1 MIGTY
6 ASAALICAVSLLV
19 GRAILTLAGRREWTW
34 LEPAVGFGA
43 VLAATGLL
51 ARAPG
56 HGTSST
62 LALAALVLVAA
73 AVVWRAAGPLRRHS
87 TGGEAPL
94 AGHSPSAEGRFA
106 SGTRPWREGLPVALV
121 VLVALS
127 IPFAVSGRWG
137 LLGVGFNNDLG
148 LHLAWAEWLRSG
160 FGPAP
165 DPGYPLGPHGL
176 AVATAVVPGIN
187 LAQAFL
193 GEIIAIGVMT
203 GLTALGAL
211 RDMSP
216 ARRTIAAALIA
227 VPYLAASYFAQA
239 AFKELAEALLV
250 LAFAIWL
257 TTLDAARVPADQAR
271 RGDPP
276 DTQPRAP
283 RAVSGGPP
291 LLAGLPPL
299 ALAGGIFFSYSFAG
313 IAWPVVT
320 LALWSLTLP
329 EVRSALRPR
338 SLLRFLLRPLTLVAL
353 LVLAGI
359 AVAVTVGPFGF
370 GSSFNKVAGSNTYGP
385 VSPIE
390 ALGIWPAANYRLD
403 AVGGAQLPVL
413 AGAIAVL
420 ALLVGIAWWVNRRE
434 LTIPIALGAGAL
446 LYLASLPTSGD
457 YSQAKALIIIAPLAM
472 LVAIRPLLTEFP
484 GRRHDRSIPDRR
496 RDDQSNLAGQK
507 GPSADGGGRFGPS
520 SDLLR
525 VGWAVLAL
533 VFIGG
538 AVYSSFLAL
547 RDAPVGPPGHG
558 AELQAFLPIVHGQP
572 VLYAGQDRYAAY
584 ELLGADTHVPLV
596 EFPDPAVSP
605 NPEKP
610 FDTGD
615 AYSPIDFDSF
625 SRGTL
630 DRFPYVITSRAAWN
644 SQAPPNFKRVSATPS
659 YVLWKRTGPTPEDRH
674 VLLEGTEAGAFAGCA
689 APELRILLGGE
700 GRAGLFRDVVIG
712 QKGSWV
718 GGSILG
724 TGATTGLAMQLPAGS
739 WNLSLQYFS
748 PFDLTLSGPGFHERL
763 PAALDGQ
770 RPNTISLGNNGQFW
784 PAGRYRSKGGPVV
797 FTLRTAE
804 ASALQSLTG
813 YDGKAYVGEL
823 VAVPAKPHR
832 TVPLAQACNQWVD
845 WYEASEAP

>member
-19 GRAILTLAGRREWTW
+19 GRAILSLAGRREWTW
-34 LEPAVGFGA
+34 LEPAVGFAA
-43 VLAATGLL
+43 VLAATGLV

-62 LALAALVLVAA
+62 LALALLVLAA
-73 AVVWRAAGPLRRHS
+73 LAVLWRGVRPFRGIDHEKTNAD
-87 TGGEAPL
+87 GG
-94 AGHSPSAEGRFA
+94 
-106 SGTRPWREGLPVALV
+106 SGAWRDGLPVALL
-121 VLVALS
+121 VLLALS

-176 AVATAVVPGIN
+176 AVATATVPGID
-187 LAQAFL
+187 LGQAFL
-193 GEIIAIGVMT
+193 GEIVAIGVMT

-211 RDMSP
+211 RGMTP
-216 ARRTIAAALIA
+216 GRRTIAAAMVAL
-227 VPYLAASYFAQA
+227 PYLAASYFAQA
-239 AFKELAEALLV
+239 AFKETAEALMV

-257 TTLDAARVPADQAR
+257 TEFEELPSRWRDR
-271 RGDPP
+271 
-276 DTQPRAP
+276 
-283 RAVSGGPP
+283 
-291 LLAGLPPL
+291 LLFALPPL
-299 ALAGGIFFSYSFAG
+299 VLAAGIFFSYSFAG
-313 IAWPVVT
+313 VAWPVVT

-329 EVRSALRPR
+329 TVRAGLRPR
-338 SLLRFLLRPLTLVAL
+338 ALLRFLLRPLTLVAL
-353 LVLAGI
+353 AALAGI
-359 AVAVTVGPFGF
+359 ALLVTVGPFGF
-370 GSSFNKVAGSNTYGP
+370 ASSFNKVAGSNTYGP

-390 ALGIWPAANYRLD
+390 ALGVWPAANYRLD
-403 AVGGAQLPVL
+403 AAGGAQLPWL
-413 AGAIAVL
+413 AGAIGVL
-420 ALLVGIAWWVNRRE
+420 ALLVGVAWWVRRRE
-434 LTIPIALGAGAL
+434 ATIPIALGAGAL

-472 LVAIRPLLTEFP
+472 LVAIRPLLTEWWQ
-484 GRRHDRSIPDRR
+484 GR
-496 RDDQSNLAGQK
+496 G
-507 GPSADGGGRFGPS
+507 
-520 SDLLR
+520 LLR
-525 VGWAVLAL
+525 IGWAVLAV
-533 VFIGG
+533 VFIAG

-558 AELQAFLPIVHGQP
+558 SELQAFLPEVKGEP

-596 EFPDPAVSP
+596 EFPDDAVSP

-630 DRFPYVITSRAAWN
+630 DRFGFVITSRAAWN
-644 SQAPPNFKRVSATPS
+644 SQAPPNFKRVAATPS
-659 YVLWKRTGPTPEDRH
+659 YVLWKQTGPTPENRH
-674 VLLEGTEAGAFAGCA
+674 VLLEGTEAGSFAGCA
-689 APELRILLGGE
+689 APEVRILLGDA
-700 GRAGLFRDVVIG
+700 GRAGLFPDAVIG
-712 QKGSWV
+712 QKGSWDD
-718 GGSILG
+718 GSVLG
-724 TGATTGLAMQLPAGS
+724 TGAETSQSLSLPPGS

-748 PFDLTLSGPGFHERL
+748 PFDLTLSAPGLSEPL
-763 PAALDGQ
+763 KAALDGQ

-784 PAGRYRSKGGPVV
+784 PAGHYESNGGKVR
-797 FTLRTAE
+797 FTVSTAD
-804 ASALQSLTG
+804 ASTLQSLTG

-823 VAVPAKPHR
+823 VAVPAEPHR
-832 TVPLAQACNQWVD
+832 TVPLSQACNGWID
-845 WYEASEAP
+845 WYEGAEAP

>member
-1 MIGTY
+1 MIATY

-19 GRAILTLAGRREWTW
+19 GRAILSLAGRSGWTW

-43 VLAATGLL
+43 VLTVTGLL

-56 HGTSST
+56 HGTSAT
-62 LALAALVLVAA
+62 LGLVALIAVAALVL
-73 AVVWRAAGPLRRHS
+73 WRVGVRPFREID
-87 TGGEAPL
+87 GK
-94 AGHSPSAEGRFA
+94 
-106 SGTRPWREGLPVALV
+106 GTNADGNPWREGLPVALV
-121 VLVALS
+121 VLAVLA

-193 GEIIAIGVMT
+193 GEIIAIGAMT
-203 GLTALGAL
+203 GLTALGAI
-211 RDMSP
+211 RDMTP
-216 ARRTIAAALIA
+216 ARRTIAAAMVAL
-227 VPYLAASYFAQA
+227 PYLAASYFAQA

-250 LAFAIWL
+250 LAFALWL
-257 TTLDAARVPADQAR
+257 VGFEALPARWRDR
-271 RGDPP
+271 
-276 DTQPRAP
+276 
-283 RAVSGGPP
+283 
-291 LLAGLPPL
+291 LLFALPPL
-299 ALAGGIFFSYSFAG
+299 ALLGGIFFSYSFAG
-313 IAWPVVT
+313 VAWPVMT
-320 LALWSLTLP
+320 LVLWSLTLP
-329 EVRSALRPR
+329 EVRAALRPR
-338 SLLRFLLRPLTLVAL
+338 SLLRLLVRPLTLVAL

-359 AVAVTVGPFGF
+359 ALAVTVGPFGF

-403 AVGGAQLPVL
+403 AAGGAQLPAL

-420 ALLVGIAWWVNRRE
+420 ALLVGVAWWVSRRE
-434 LTIPIALGAGAL
+434 RTIPIALGAGTL

-457 YSQAKALIIIAPLAM
+457 YSQAKALMIISPLAM
-472 LVAIRPLLTEFP
+472 LVVIRPLLAEFP
-484 GRRHDRSIPDRR
+484 RFGGRGRG
-496 RDDQSNLAGQK
+496 LAGLSPPLSAET
-507 GPSADGGGRFGPS
+507 PSPAPPT
-520 SDLLR
+520 LR
-525 VGWAVLAL
+525 VAWAVLAA
-533 VFIGG
+533 VFIAG

-558 AELQAFLPIVHGQP
+558 GELKAFLPILHGQP

-596 EFPDPAVSP
+596 EFPDDAVSP

-644 SQAPPNFKRVSATPS
+644 SEAPPNFKRVASTPS
-659 YVLWKRTGPTPEDRH
+659 FVLWKRTGPTPEDRH

-689 APELRILLGGE
+689 APEIRILLAGK
-700 GRAGLFRDVVIG
+700 GRAGLFPDAVIG
-712 QKGSWV
+712 QKDDWE

-724 TGATTGLAMQLPAGS
+724 TGAETSQTLRLPAGS
-739 WNLSLQYFS
+739 WDLSLQYFS
-748 PFDLTLSGPGFHERL
+748 PFGLTLSAPGFGEDL
-763 PAALDGQ
+763 KAALDGQ

-784 PAGRYRSKGGPVV
+784 PAGRYESKGGSVR
-797 FTLRTAE
+797 FTIATAG
-804 ASALQSLTG
+804 ASTLQSLTG
-813 YDGKAYVGEL
+813 YTGKAYLGEL
-823 VAVPAKPHR
+823 VAVPAEPHR
-832 TVPLAQACNQWVD
+832 TVPLGQACDSWID
-845 WYEASEAP
+845 WYESDEAP

>member
-1 MIGTY
+1 MIATY

-19 GRAILTLAGRREWTW
+19 GRAILSLAGRSEWTW
-34 LEPAVGFGA
+34 LEPAVGFAA
-43 VLAATGLL
+43 VLTATGLV

-62 LALAALVLVAA
+62 LALALLIVLAALIL
-73 AVVWRAAGPLRRHS
+73 WRRRR
-87 TGGEAPL
+87 GGVRPY
-94 AGHSPSAEGRFA
+94 SPPGREKTSAEEF
-106 SGTRPWREGLPVALV
+106 RPWREGWPVALV

-211 RDMSP
+211 RGMSP
-216 ARRTIAAALIA
+216 GRRTLAAAMVAL
-227 VPYLAASYFAQA
+227 PYLAASYFAQA
-239 AFKELAEALLV
+239 AFKELAEALFV

-257 TTLDAARVPADQAR
+257 TNVKEVQTYLS
-271 RGDPP
+271 P
-276 DTQPRAP
+276 DTGDKGASSIWWLRFSFA
-283 RAVSGGPP
+283 
-291 LLAGLPPL
+291 LPPL

-320 LALWSLTLP
+320 LVLWSLTLP
-329 EVRSALRPR
+329 EVRAALRPR
-338 SLLRFLLRPLTLVAL
+338 ALLRFLLRPLTLAAL
-353 LVLAGI
+353 VVLAGI
-359 AVAVTVGPFGF
+359 ALLVTVGPFGF
-370 GSSFNKVAGSNTYGP
+370 ASSFNKVAGSNTYGP

-403 AVGGAQLPVL
+403 AVGGAQLPWL
-413 AGAIAVL
+413 AGAIAIL
-420 ALLVGIAWWVNRRE
+420 TLLVGIAWWVNRRE
-434 LTIPIALGAGAL
+434 PTIPIALGAGAF
-446 LYLASLPTSGD
+446 LYLVSLPTSGD

-472 LVAIRPLLTEFP
+472 LVAIRPLLSEWWQ
-484 GRRHDRSIPDRR
+484 GR
-496 RDDQSNLAGQK
+496 G
-507 GPSADGGGRFGPS
+507 
-520 SDLLR
+520 LLR
-525 VGWAVLAL
+525 LGWAVLA
-533 VFIGG
+533 VAFVVG

-558 AELQAFLPIVHGQP
+558 SELRAFLPEVKGQP

-630 DRFPYVITSRAAWN
+630 DRFPFVITSRAAWD
-644 SQAPPNFKRVSATPS
+644 SQAPPNFKRVAATLS
-659 YVLWKRTGPTPEDRH
+659 YVLWKRTGSTPEERH

-689 APELRILLGGE
+689 APEVRILLGGS
-700 GRAGLFRDVVIG
+700 GRAGLFPGAVIG
-712 QKGSWV
+712 QKGSWDE
-718 GGSILG
+718 GSILG
-724 TGATTGLAMQLPAGS
+724 TGSETSQSLRLPAGN

-748 PFDLTLSGPGFHERL
+748 PFDLTLSAPGFSETL
-763 PAALDGQ
+763 KAALDGQ

-784 PAGRYRSKGGPVV
+784 PAGRYESKGGVTR
-797 FTLRTAE
+797 FTVSTAG
-804 ASALQSLTG
+804 ASTLQSLTG
-813 YDGKAYVGEL
+813 YDGNAYVGEL
-823 VAVPAKPHR
+823 VAVPAEPHR
-832 TVPLAQACNQWVD
+832 TVPLGEACDRWMD
-845 WYEASEAP
+845 WYESDEAP

>member
-1 MIGTY
+1 MIATY
-6 ASAALICAVSLLV
+6 ASAVLICAVSLLV
-19 GRAILTLAGRREWTW
+19 GRAILSLAGRSEWSW

-43 VLAATGLL
+43 VLTATGLV

-56 HGTSST
+56 HGKSST
-62 LALAALVLVAA
+62 LALAALILAALAVL
-73 AVVWRAAGPLRRHS
+73 WRGVGPSRNI
-87 TGGEAPL
+87 
-94 AGHSPSAEGRFA
+94 GHVRTNAEGGF
-106 SGTRPWREGLPVALV
+106 RPWREGLPVTLV

-211 RDMSP
+211 RGMTP
-216 ARRTIAAALIA
+216 GRRTLAAALIA
-227 VPYLAASYFAQA
+227 LPYLAASYFAQA

-257 TTLDAARVPADQAR
+257 TTLDAARISVDQAR
-271 RGDPP
+271 RVPPP

-283 RAVSGGPP
+283 RAVSGGGT
-291 LLAGLPPL
+291 LLAYLPPV
-299 ALAGGIFFSYSFAG
+299 AIAGGIFFSYSFAG

-320 LALWSLTLP
+320 LVLWSLTLP
-329 EVRSALRPR
+329 EVRMALRPR

-353 LVLAGI
+353 VVLVAI
-359 AVAVTVGPFGF
+359 ALAVTVGPFGF
-370 GSSFNKVAGSNTYGP
+370 GSSFSKVAGSNTYGP

-403 AVGGAQLPVL
+403 AAGGAHLPGL

-420 ALLVGIAWWVNRRE
+420 ALLVGVAWWVNRRQ

-472 LVAIRPLLTEFP
+472 LVAVRPLFEEFP
-484 GRRHDRSIPDRR
+484 RLKGRGRG
-496 RDDQSNLAGQK
+496 LAG
-507 GPSADGGGRFGPS
+507 PSPQLSAETPSPAPPALRFG
-520 SDLLR
+520 
-525 VGWAVLAL
+525 WAALAV
-533 VFIGG
+533 VFVAG

-558 AELQAFLPIVHGQP
+558 GELQAFLPEVKGQP

-630 DRFPYVITSRAAWN
+630 DRFPFVVTSRAAWN
-644 SQAPPNFKRVSATPS
+644 SQPPPNFKRVAATPS
-659 YVLWKRTGPTPEDRH
+659 YVLWKRTGPAPEHRH

-689 APELRILLGGE
+689 APELRILLGGR
-700 GRAGLFRDVVIG
+700 GRAGLFPDAVIG
-712 QKGSWV
+712 QKGSWDS
-718 GGSILG
+718 GSVLG
-724 TGATTGLAMQLPAGS
+724 TGSETSQSLRLPAGS
-739 WNLSLQYFS
+739 WNLSIQYFS
-748 PFDLTLSGPGFHERL
+748 PLDLTLAAPGFGETL
-763 PAALDGQ
+763 KAALDGQ
-770 RPNTISLGNNGQFW
+770 RPNTISLGNSGQFW
-784 PAGRYRSKGGPVV
+784 PAGRYESKGGRTR
-797 FTLRTAE
+797 FTLSTAD
-804 ASALQSLTG
+804 ASTLQTLSG

-823 VAVPAKPHR
+823 IAVPAEPHR
-832 TVPLAQACNQWVD
+832 TVPLAQACNKWID
-845 WYEASEAP
+845 WYEAAEAP